1 MSGEDELIKDVE
13 EEVKR
18 LLAERRPERAQK
30 RPIIQIYYFRSPEGV
45 REEDLMM
52 ELRDGVVLIALKDGL
67 PESAR
72 KLLEN
77 VSRVVKQVGGAI
89 YLIKSPSI
97 LVLGNAV
104 RLEVRS

>member
-1 MSGEDELIKDVE
+1 
-13 EEVKR
+13 
-18 LLAERRPERAQK
+18 
-30 RPIIQIYYFRSPEGV
+30 
-45 REEDLMM
+45 
-52 ELRDGVVLIALKDGL
+52 LIALKDGL